1 MSHFH
6 EAQTEADLP
15 PSHQGDLIVDEPE
28 DDREPDEPQPD
39 YDSVK
44 FEDTATY
51 RDQMKDAGRG
61 HLVR

>member
-1 MSHFH
+1 MSFH
-6 EAQTEADLP
+6 DAATPEDLP

-28 DDREPDEPQPD
+28 DEREPDEDPEPTTR
-39 YDSVK
+39 

>member
-1 MSHFH
+1 MSFH
-6 EAQTEADLP
+6 DAATPEDLP

>member
-1 MSHFH
+1 MSHFYESLH
-6 EAQTEADLP
+6 PDDVP
-15 PSHQGDLIVDEPE
+15 NSHQGDLIVDEPE
-28 DDREPDEPQPD
+28 DEREPDEDPEPTTR
-39 YDSVK
+39 